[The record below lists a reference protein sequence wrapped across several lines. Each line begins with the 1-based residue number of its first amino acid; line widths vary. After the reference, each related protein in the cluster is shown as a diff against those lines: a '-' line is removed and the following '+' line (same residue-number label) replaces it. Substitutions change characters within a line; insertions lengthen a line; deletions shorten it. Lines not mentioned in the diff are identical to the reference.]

1 MHFKDDLM
9 VSNYNQNT
17 FPLVVLHSK
26 KHEMFVLDQEEIN
39 STKSKLKNKSK
50 DKDMFSCSRRSVSSK
65 SSRSSFVDVV
75 CVCENV
81 GRVHICQSEVV
92 YMTAMTSETLLE
104 SLLPADLPLSMSDFF
119 QRREHLKTI
128 LVKNI
133 DLITLLYLSKLY
145 PRNLIK
151 TTG

>member
-17 FPLVVLHSK
+17 FLLVVLHSK

-39 STKSKLKNKSK
+39 STDFVLKNKSK
-50 DKDMFSCSRRSVSSK
+50 DKDMSASSRRSVSSK

-81 GRVHICQSEVV
+81 GRVHIC
-92 YMTAMTSETLLE
+92 
-104 SLLPADLPLSMSDFF
+104 
-119 QRREHLKTI
+119 
-128 LVKNI
+128 
-133 DLITLLYLSKLY
+133 
-145 PRNLIK
+145 
-151 TTG
+151 